1 VKTSDIFNS
10 RFLRNKPVPAGQLLD
25 VLHARRLKVRP
36 NDLMNFLLTQTAS
49 IVAEK
54 RKLK

>member
-1 VKTSDIFNS
+1 MKTSDIFNS